1 LSTTSARTTETRP
14 PEATREGPSRGE
26 GLRTIRLLLSFAAGR
41 RRLFVFALIMLAA
54 ESITAVYEPLPLK
67 YAIDYFNSLVSAAK
81 APTRFLFIT
90 LPSSRLAT
98 IVILGSAIVLLAAIN
113 SAADSAAE
121 IFLAKAGRLLG
132 FNMRVRLYGHLQKL
146 SLAFHNQRRTGDV
159 VARITGDVSTVEDFV
174 MGNLSDIAGSILILI
189 WTMVVLLA
197 TSWQVTLAALAIV
210 PIVSVISNW
219 FSQRIKQT
227 AKRQRAKE
235 GDLASAAQEMLSSIR
250 VIQTFGRADYEEERF
265 ARQSGEAANM
275 AMRTARLEAGF
286 SWSVSVL
293 EALATAL
300 VIVVGNYFIGH
311 GTLTVGT
318 LVFLI
323 LVIQNMFKP
332 TRRIIKEWAVIGK
345 IYAAAERIGEV
356 LDRQPSVID
365 LPGAEPAPTF
375 RGDLQ
380 FRHVSF
386 AYSAEPED
394 SGGIVGD
401 EARIALALN
410 DVTFDARPG
419 EVIAV
424 VGPSGAGKS
433 TIVQLIPRLYDP
445 QEGGVFIDGRNI
457 RAFSIDS
464 VRRQISMVLQEA
476 ILFSGTVGE
485 NIAYGR
491 IDAEREEIVRAAKAA
506 NAHTF
511 IESMPGGYDAAL
523 NERGANL
530 SGGQRQRIAIAR
542 AFIRNTPILILDE
555 PTTGLDAE
563 STDAVLEALHR
574 LMRDKTTIIISHDL
588 GLIRSADQIL
598 VVDKGGIVERGRH
611 EELLEQ
617 AGLYASLH
625 ARQFG
630 REESRREPGSPR
642 PGDEQEV
649 EPPSPALF
657 ETILDQALPFPA
669 DVNAYRRV
677 MGGASN
683 RQSADPDHLR
693 ADAETA
699 PTESSPPG

>member
-1 LSTTSARTTETRP
+1 MSTIPVTAAETSLPRSARHP
-14 PEATREGPSRGE
+14 ARGE
-26 GLRTIRLLLSFAAGR
+26 GPRTIRLLLGFATGR
-41 RRLFVFALIMLAA
+41 RRFFIFALVMLIA

-67 YAIDYFNSLVSAAK
+67 YAIDYFNSLISQAK
-81 APTRFLFIT
+81 APTRFLFMT
-90 LPSSRLAT
+90 LPSARVAVIAILA
-98 IVILGSAIVLLAAIN
+98 VAIVVLAAIN

-132 FNMRVRLYGHLQKL
+132 FNMRVGLYAHLQKL
-146 SLAFHNQRRTGDV
+146 SLAFHNQQRTGDV

-174 MGNLSDIAGSILILI
+174 MGNLSDITGSILILI
-189 WTMVVLLA
+189 WTMVVLLS

-219 FSQRIKQT
+219 FSQRIKRT
-227 AKRQRAKE
+227 AKQQRARE

-250 VIQTFGRADYEEERF
+250 VIQTFGRAKYEQERF
-265 ARQSGEAANM
+265 ALQSSEAADM

-293 EALATAL
+293 EALSTGL
-300 VIVVGNYFIGH
+300 VIVVGNYFIGR

-356 LDRQPSVID
+356 LDREASVTD
-365 LPGAEPAPTF
+365 LPGAEPAPQF
-375 RGDLQ
+375 RGELQ

-386 AYSAEPED
+386 AYNVEPDDGER
-394 SGGIVGD
+394 V
-401 EARIALALN
+401 ARDGAGFVLAL
-410 DVTFDARPG
+410 DDITFDARPG
-419 EVIAV
+419 EVIAL

-445 QEGGVFIDGRNI
+445 HEGGVFVDGRNI

-464 VRRQISMVLQEA
+464 VREQISMVLQEA
-476 ILFSGTVGE
+476 ILFTGTVSE

-491 IDAEREEIVRAAKAA
+491 MEADREDIVRAAQAA
-506 NAHTF
+506 NAHQF
-511 IESMPGGYDAAL
+511 IQSMPEGYETAIR
-523 NERGANL
+523 ERGANL

-574 LMRDKTTIIISHDL
+574 LMKDKTTIIISHDL

-598 VVDKGGIVERGRH
+598 VVDKGRIVERGRH
-611 EELLEQ
+611 EELLGRR
-617 AGLYASLH
+617 GLYASLH
-625 ARQFG
+625 DRQFG
-630 REESRREPGSPR
+630 TEAASAVPPR
-642 PGDEQEV
+642 PGPAREEEP
-649 EPPSPALF
+649 EPPSPAVF
-657 ETILDQALPFPA
+657 ETLLDQALPTPA
-669 DVNAYRRV
+669 DLKEYQRV
-677 MGGASN
+677 MASAP
-683 RQSADPDHLR
+683 RP
-693 ADAETA
+693 DAEPESIS
-699 PTESSPPG
+699 PTEADLRQASQPPE